1 MEQQEEKEENP
12 VSPIDLTIFK
22 ESFEQ
27 NFLTILDLLQNQ
39 ERSLIIEESC
49 ITKFGFFIKTDILIQ
64 KKFQK
69 KIYLLENSPP
79 QTQSPIL
86 VYIIPPKKECLEMIE
101 KHMKINHDKTSMLK
115 YVISDDKKKKSKKDE
130 DEENKETKKEFN
142 IIFIPKINNECNK
155 FLSECDFKD
164 FFHKY
169 NLLMDAFPLDYDLL
183 SLEDDF
189 SFYDLFISQD
199 LNNLSVLA
207 RVIIKYENLFG
218 KIKYKYYLGNLAKK
232 LNELLAKE
240 ESVSAT
246 LEKAND
252 SGTFSCFIF
261 DRVNDMLTPLCS
273 NFIYEGLIDEYFGI
287 NLNTAKVPSNIL
299 GKKLGEKNKDEK
311 TKLDLSKNEKFYTQI
326 KDYNFNKIKIF
337 LNNRLKEHNKMLE
350 ESKENNDLKQI
361 RENLL
366 KIKLVKE
373 ERPSL
378 INQINLADHISK
390 SKKLPREQLFLF
402 YEQSL
407 LLGETPSTFFEAIDD
422 ELAKKGDLYNI
433 IRILSIY
440 SLINGGIKYKI
451 FDSLRKDIINIY
463 GFQELFFLNNLEK
476 LKILKYYESSN
487 IFYYDLNKKLK
498 LINDSV
504 DLNNPNDTS
513 YSFSG
518 YCPIFIRLIE
528 KAFSKGWNTIKDL
541 IKKIANEF
549 DFPEDESQ
557 IIDSNNKDKK
567 FILLVFI
574 GGITYGELASIRYL
588 NKTSDDKKFIVL
600 TTNMINSRKILNSM
614 RQGKYK
620 YLAKDKAFISNGN
633 ANNFQI
639 KSDDI
644 LTFKDF
650 DEQTNK

>member
-1 MEQQEEKEENP
+1 MFRFWRKSVILSAVFLLLFQTAVLAASAGISLSGVRYHNGSQYDRIVFDLDKIPNYNLRVEKDGKRIVLEFDNVGQVSNMSKPKISSDLIRKLKYEEKKGK
-12 VSPIDLTIFK
+12 L
-22 ESFEQ
+22 
-27 NFLTILDLLQNQ
+27 
-39 ERSLIIEESC
+39 R
-49 ITKFGFFIKTDILIQ
+49 
-64 KKFQK
+64 
-69 KIYLLENSPP
+69 
-79 QTQSPIL
+79 
-86 VYIIPPKKECLEMIE
+86 
-101 KHMKINHDKTSMLK
+101 
-115 YVISDDKKKKSKKDE
+115 VIV
-130 DEENKETKKEFN
+130 
-142 IIFIPKINNECNK
+142 
-155 FLSECDFKD
+155 
-164 FFHKY
+164 
-169 NLLMDAFPLDYDLL
+169 
-183 SLEDDF
+183 

-232 LNELLAKE
+232 LNELLTKE
-240 ESVSAT
+240 ELVST
-246 LEKAND
+246 SLEKAND

-350 ESKENNDLKQI
+350 ESKENNNLKQI

-366 KIKLVKE
+366 KIKLIKE

-451 FDSLRKDIINIY
+451 YDSFRKDIINMY

-518 YCPIFIRLIE
+518 YCPIFIR
-528 KAFSKGWNTIKDL
+528 
-541 IKKIANEF
+541 
-549 DFPEDESQ
+549 
-557 IIDSNNKDKK
+557 
-567 FILLVFI
+567 
-574 GGITYGELASIRYL
+574 
-588 NKTSDDKKFIVL
+588 
-600 TTNMINSRKILNSM
+600 
-614 RQGKYK
+614 
-620 YLAKDKAFISNGN
+620 
-633 ANNFQI
+633 
-639 KSDDI
+639 
-644 LTFKDF
+644 
-650 DEQTNK
+650 

>member
-27 NFLTILDLLQNQ
+27 NFLTILDLLQNL

-49 ITKFGFFIKTDILIQ
+49 ISKFGFFIKTDILIQ

-451 FDSLRKDIINIY
+451 FDSFRKDIINIY

-588 NKTSDDKKFIVL
+588 NKTCSYD
-600 TTNMINSRKILNSM
+600 
-614 RQGKYK
+614 
-620 YLAKDKAFISNGN
+620 
-633 ANNFQI
+633 
-639 KSDDI
+639 
-644 LTFKDF
+644 
-650 DEQTNK
+650 

>member
-27 NFLTILDLLQNQ
+27 NFLTILDLLQNL

-49 ITKFGFFIKTDILIQ
+49 ISKFGFFIKTDILIQ

-541 IKKIANEF
+541 LKKIANEF

>member
-27 NFLTILDLLQNQ
+27 NFLTILDLLQNL

-49 ITKFGFFIKTDILIQ
+49 ISKFGFFIKTDILIQ

-115 YVISDDKKKKSKKDE
+115 YVISDDKKKKNKKDE

-218 KIKYKYYLGNLAKK
+218 KIKYKYYLGSLAKK

>member
-49 ITKFGFFIKTDILIQ
+49 ISKFGFFIKTDILIQ

-115 YVISDDKKKKSKKDE
+115 YVVSDDKKKKSKKDE

-246 LEKAND
+246 LEKSND

-451 FDSLRKDIINIY
+451 FDSFRKDIINIY

>member
-69 KIYLLENSPP
+69 KIYLLENTPP

-218 KIKYKYYLGNLAKK
+218 KIKYKYYLGSLAKK

-528 KAFSKGWNTIKDL
+528 KAFSKGWNSIKDL

>member
-27 NFLTILDLLQNQ
+27 NFLTILDILQNL

-49 ITKFGFFIKTDILIQ
+49 ISKFGFFIKTDILIQ

>member
-27 NFLTILDLLQNQ
+27 NFLTILDLLQNL

-49 ITKFGFFIKTDILIQ
+49 ISKFGFFIKTDILIQ

-326 KDYNFNKIKIF
+326 KD
-337 LNNRLKEHNKMLE
+337 
-350 ESKENNDLKQI
+350 
-361 RENLL
+361 
-366 KIKLVKE
+366 
-373 ERPSL
+373 
-378 INQINLADHISK
+378 
-390 SKKLPREQLFLF
+390 
-402 YEQSL
+402 
-407 LLGETPSTFFEAIDD
+407 
-422 ELAKKGDLYNI
+422 
-433 IRILSIY
+433 
-440 SLINGGIKYKI
+440 
-451 FDSLRKDIINIY
+451 
-463 GFQELFFLNNLEK
+463 
-476 LKILKYYESSN
+476 
-487 IFYYDLNKKLK
+487 
-498 LINDSV
+498 
-504 DLNNPNDTS
+504 
-513 YSFSG
+513 
-518 YCPIFIRLIE
+518 
-528 KAFSKGWNTIKDL
+528 
-541 IKKIANEF
+541 
-549 DFPEDESQ
+549 
-557 IIDSNNKDKK
+557 
-567 FILLVFI
+567 
-574 GGITYGELASIRYL
+574 
-588 NKTSDDKKFIVL
+588 
-600 TTNMINSRKILNSM
+600 
-614 RQGKYK
+614 
-620 YLAKDKAFISNGN
+620 
-633 ANNFQI
+633 
-639 KSDDI
+639 
-644 LTFKDF
+644 
-650 DEQTNK
+650 